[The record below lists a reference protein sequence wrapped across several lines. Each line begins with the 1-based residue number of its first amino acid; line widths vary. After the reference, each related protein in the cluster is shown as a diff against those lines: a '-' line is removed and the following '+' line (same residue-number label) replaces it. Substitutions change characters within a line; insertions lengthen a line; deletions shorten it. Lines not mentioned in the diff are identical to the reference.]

1 MRDGGG
7 LRALPQGA
15 STAAGRIIDWPAP
28 PAGGYTVP
36 AMSSHRLFVA
46 LRPPRAIRE
55 RLIAAMLGV
64 SAARW
69 QDDDQLHLTLRFI
82 GEVDRH
88 MAEDIAAA
96 LGRLHSPA
104 IGARVAGVGL
114 FERQGRPHTLWAG
127 VEPQA
132 PLAALQ
138 QKIDGLLA
146 SVGVARETR
155 AFVPHITLARL
166 NRAAGPVAPFLA
178 LNGDLASPPFAFDHV
193 TLVESELGHGGAH
206 YHPVARYPL
215 EAASADAA
223 TSAAATAL
231 TSSQV
236 MAKPSSSP

>member
-1 MRDGGG
+1 MRDDDG
-7 LRALPQGA
+7 LRARPRGA
-15 STAAGRIIDWPAP
+15 STAAGRIIGWPAP
-28 PAGGYTVP
+28 SAGGYTVP

-69 QDDDQLHLTLRFI
+69 QDDEQLHLTLRFI
-82 GEVDRH
+82 GEVDHHR
-88 MAEDIAAA
+88 AEDIAAA

-104 IGARVAGVGL
+104 VTARIAGVGM

-132 PLAALQ
+132 PLAALH
-138 QKIDGLLA
+138 KKVDGLLA

-166 NRAAGPVAPFLA
+166 NRTAGPVAPFLA
-178 LNGDLASPPFAFDHV
+178 LNGDLANPPFVFDHV
-193 TLVESELGHGGAH
+193 TLVESELGHGGAR
-206 YHPVARYPL
+206 YHPVMRYPL
-215 EAASADAA
+215 AASADAA

-236 MAKPSSSP
+236 TAKPSSSP